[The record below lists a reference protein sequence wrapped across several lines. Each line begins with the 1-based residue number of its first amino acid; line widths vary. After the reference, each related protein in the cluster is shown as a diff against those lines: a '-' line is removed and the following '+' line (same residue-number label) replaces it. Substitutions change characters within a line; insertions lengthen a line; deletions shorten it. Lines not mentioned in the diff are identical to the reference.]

1 MRSRRVALSA
11 LWTRFIFNGLGVG
24 RSKSLFGK
32 FCEGIAHSFNFTLR
46 NGELAIVQNIII

>member
-11 LWTRFIFNGLGVG
+11 LWTRFIFNELGVG

-46 NGELAIVQNIII
+46 NRELAIVQNI